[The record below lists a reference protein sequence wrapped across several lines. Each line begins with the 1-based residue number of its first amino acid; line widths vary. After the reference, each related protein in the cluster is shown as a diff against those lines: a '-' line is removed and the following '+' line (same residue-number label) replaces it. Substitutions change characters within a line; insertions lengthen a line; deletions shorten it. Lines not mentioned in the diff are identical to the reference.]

1 MKKTNGK
8 KREGCHEGGRY
19 KNILFI
25 LLEEP
30 ANNVLEVKHTLITHT
45 HILYLEPS
53 ALCIRTCFDY
63 VQNNMLLVIM

>member
-45 HILYLEPS
+45 HIFCIWNPLLS
-53 ALCIRTCFDY
+53 ASEHVLIMFRTTCY
-63 VQNNMLLVIM
+63 W